1 MKKQRLLLFCII
13 ACMLMG
19 GCRDGNKENNT
30 SEDTSTIVGI
40 PEPADTSQTTQTE
53 EQIVIASGSGN
64 EPDTA
69 TGGNS
74 SKMPEYYDKSEET
87 YGDIEYINTDHF
99 TKRSFDLKNLTAA
112 INNYLYVS
120 EISAKVTK
128 CVIDEDDYA
137 EMSKKATLYFD
148 DDTSRRIT
156 ISWVYHN
163 YKCYDDT
170 SLGEDDDSSGGEG
183 WIGEPINP

>member
-30 SEDTSTIVGI
+30 SEDTSTIVEI

-120 EISAKVTK
+120 ETK